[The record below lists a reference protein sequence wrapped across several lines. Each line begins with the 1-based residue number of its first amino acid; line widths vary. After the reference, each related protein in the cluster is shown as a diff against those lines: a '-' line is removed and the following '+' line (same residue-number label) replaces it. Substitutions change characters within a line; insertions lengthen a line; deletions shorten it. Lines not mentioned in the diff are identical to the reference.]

1 MELSQVQIQ
10 PPRTRAQKESWD
22 AVPWDVLHV
31 AAQLGQGWGRLGAAG
46 QQEKAMPHTRAS
58 SPRFTAPAFSTYD
71 SPCQELVP
79 ERSPFLQA
87 EEDTPCKHKTQT
99 PSQVPQ
105 TVGSQQQPRPPNSS
119 QPTCPTLARPQTFQ
133 RGDLQATGDVLKP
146 LPCPPP
152 P

>member
-10 PPRTRAQKESWD
+10 PPRHRRAGMLFPGTCDTWLPS
-22 AVPWDVLHV
+22 
-31 AAQLGQGWGRLGAAG
+31 WGRDGRRFGVAG
-46 QQEKAMPHTRAS
+46 QQEKAMSHTGAS
-58 SPRFTAPAFSTYD
+58 SPQFTAPAFSTYD

-105 TVGSQQQPRPPNSS
+105 TVGSQHQPRSSNSS
-119 QPTCPTLARPQTFQ
+119 QPTCPRPQT
-133 RGDLQATGDVLKP
+133 LQ
-146 LPCPPP
+146 
-152 P
+152 